1 MLKIKDYYEI
11 LGVSKDATDSDL
23 KKGYQKM
30 ALQFHPDKNN
40 APGADEVF
48 KSIKIAYDVL
58 SNAKKRKQYDLCGPK
73 VASCNSG
80 ERKGRSGFSKYDPM
94 SNTEKRKQHDK
105 KESVI
110 GKSSYEPNQ
119 LKRLKSR
126 LIRTRFD
133 YYENRYSNQKRRPYD
148 FQFDSWNNWRKND
161 GFMCRDTNDCNW
173 IDKNLYCQNNK
184 ELQPI
189 VSYSSI
195 LISIWSV

>member
-1 MLKIKDYYEI
+1 MLKIKDYYEL

-23 KKGYQKM
+23 KKGYRKM

-48 KSIKIAYDVL
+48 NSIKNAYAAL
-58 SNAKKRKQYDLCGPK
+58 SNAEKRKQYD
-73 VASCNSG
+73 
-80 ERKGRSGFSKYDPM
+80 
-94 SNTEKRKQHDK
+94 K
-105 KESVI
+105 KEGVESVI
-110 GKSSYEPNQ
+110 GISSYKPNQ
-119 LKRLKSR
+119 LKQLKIR

-133 YYENRYSNQKRRPYD
+133 YYENRNSNQKRRPYD

-173 IDKNLYCQNNK
+173 IDKNLYCQSYK

-189 VSYSSI
+189 VSYSTI
-195 LISIWSV
+195 LISICSVIE